1 MPSPLSR
8 VRKICL
14 ALPEATEVRA
24 WGEPTFRVRGR
35 VFAMY
40 AAAGNHHG
48 DGRESLWLN
57 CDAVSQQFMIA
68 DDPRRYFKPA
78 YVGPYGWVGVYLD
91 GRVSW
96 KAVAARVREAHEL
109 TLTKLL
115 KKKTAKRVDRS
126 LTTEHRP
133 PQGQRHGGR

>member
-1 MPSPLSR
+1 MASAIAR

-14 ALPEATEVRA
+14 ALPETAEVRA

-35 VFAMY
+35 LFAMY

-68 DDPRRYFKPA
+68 DDPKRYFKPA

-96 KAVAARVREAHEL
+96 KAVTDRVREAHEL
-109 TLTKLL
+109 TLTKLR
-115 KKKTAKRVDRS
+115 KKKKAEK
-126 LTTEHRP
+126 EAP
-133 PQGQRHGGR
+133 